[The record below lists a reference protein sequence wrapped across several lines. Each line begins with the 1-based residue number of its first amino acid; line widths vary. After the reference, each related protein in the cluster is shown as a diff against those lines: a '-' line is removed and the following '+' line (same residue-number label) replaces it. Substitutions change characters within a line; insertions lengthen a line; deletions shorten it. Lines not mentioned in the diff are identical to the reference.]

1 MELGKSENKK
11 FHKLIKLT
19 FCTIPLN
26 PWTIFA
32 LWLHLAT
39 LPKELKKINKCLY

>member
-19 FCTIPLN
+19 FCTMPFN
-26 PWTIFA
+26 AWTKFA
-32 LWLHLAT
+32 LWLHLAA
-39 LPKELKKINKCLY
+39 LPKEFKKFNKCLY